1 MNTWLWM
8 ATVLTALL
16 VPLLVVAVRARLLE
30 GVVAMEVG
38 GTMSAVALLLLAEG
52 TNRQSFADLAVAL
65 AVLSFAGSLAFL
77 RFLERAR

>member
-1 MNTWLWM
+1 MNSWLWT
-8 ATVLTALL
+8 ATVLATLL
-16 VPLLVVAVRARLLE
+16 VPLLGVAVRARLLE

-38 GTMSAVALLLLAEG
+38 GTLSAIALLLLAEG
-52 TNRQSFADLAVAL
+52 TNRQPFADLALAL